1 MPQLRRKLAKQEYII
16 LDDNDRKII
25 PFGLSK
31 QIKGFTP
38 KVLES
43 AKVYVEETTYPTI
56 PGLAKKLHVSE
67 RTLLYWYNKVEEF
80 VAVVDSLSAKNKDYL
95 MRLGVKKKLD
105 SGLVKFLL
113 SSVHGLREKTEVMTE
128 NKSIVLNI
136 TMSDGSKTKADL
148 V

>member
-1 MPQLRRKLAKQEYII
+1 MLRRKLAKENYIL
-16 LDDNDRKII
+16 LDDTDRKLI
-25 PFGLSK
+25 PFGLGK
-31 QIKGFTP
+31 QIIGYSP

-43 AKVYVEETTYPTI
+43 AKVYVDETTFPTI
-56 PGLAKKLHVSE
+56 AGLAKKLHVSE
-67 RTLLYWYNKVEEF
+67 RTLLYWYNKVEEV
-80 VAVVDSLSAKNKDYL
+80 VALIDALSAKNKDYL

-113 SSVHGLREKTEVMTE
+113 SSVHGLREKSEVMTE

-136 TMSDGSKTKADL
+136 TMSDGSKTKSDL